1 MAATAQFV
9 DTPRSIA
16 LGQPALDKDQR
27 VDAAPSTIA
36 GSRAAW
42 RGELGALLTL
52 GLPMAA
58 TQIVQYSVLTVDTLM
73 IGRLG
78 AAPLAAASL
87 GLVIYFVAWLVGLGP
102 AMAVSPMVSQALG
115 ADENNVDDVRLSV
128 RMGLWAIALMAPFV
142 LLIFLLT
149 EQVARTLGQPVE
161 LASLA
166 GPYVIALAPGWAFA
180 MGVLVLR
187 NFLAA
192 IGETR
197 APLLIVIATTL
208 LNAGLNWLLIYG
220 NAGFPR
226 LELVGAGIASSIVNA
241 IGFFA
246 LVLFIQRDR
255 RSRRFSIFR
264 GVFTPD
270 WPHLKE
276 VIRLGWPI
284 GVAIAFEGMLFNACV
299 FLMGRIGVAEVAAYQ
314 VALNV
319 ASIAFMAPLGLAMAG
334 SVRVGL
340 AAGAQDWPRV
350 RRAAALTVALAVAA
364 ILLVAVPV
372 IAFPEVVAGFYLDR
386 DDPANAGVI
395 LLVAKFLVI
404 AAAFMLFDATQVASA
419 QALRGLKDV
428 RAPMVITG
436 LAYWGVGFPAA
447 AFLGLASPLGAVG
460 VWWGLLLALFAAAAM
475 LAARLY
481 LLTRRRPSAGVL
493 TDYQP

>member
-9 DTPRSIA
+9 DTPSSIA

-27 VDAAPSTIA
+27 VDAAPSAIT

-246 LVLFIQRDR
+246 LVLFIRRDP
-255 RSRRFSIFR
+255 RSRRFSLFR
-264 GVFTPD
+264 NVFSPD
-270 WPHLKE
+270 WPHLLE
-276 VIRLGWPI
+276 VVRLGWPI

-350 RRAAALTVALAVAA
+350 RRAAALTVALAVVA

-395 LLVAKFLVI
+395 LLVTKFLVI

>member
-1 MAATAQFV
+1 M
-9 DTPRSIA
+9 PRSIA
-16 LGQPALDKDQR
+16 LGQPALGKDQR

-87 GLVIYFVAWLVGLGP
+87 GLVIYFVAWLAGLGP

-115 ADENNVDDVRLSV
+115 VDENSVDEVRLSV

-149 EQVARTLGQPVE
+149 EQVARTLGQPAE
-161 LASLA
+161 LARLA

-246 LVLFIQRDR
+246 LVLFIRRDP
-255 RSRRFSIFR
+255 RSRRFSLFR
-264 GVFTPD
+264 NVFSPD
-270 WPHLKE
+270 WAHLRE
-276 VIRLGWPI
+276 VVRLGWPI

-364 ILLVAVPV
+364 IMLVAIPV

-386 DDPANAGVI
+386 ADPANAGVI
-395 LLVAKFLVI
+395 VLVTKFLVI

-447 AFLGLASPLGAVG
+447 AFLGLGSPLGAVG